1 MKNTVLPSLVLMLVA
16 AGVAKSATTTV
27 TYQVSA
33 SADDGYAWS
42 ATEQDTASGYLMI
55 GDDRTYTVPYYMSA
69 MRFTNVAIPRSAAII
84 DAHLKIS
91 SINEGYRGQIYGV
104 IQAETADDAIDFSSR
119 YIGAIGKTTAAT
131 DWDHKDAWAAN
142 TYYTSPDISSVIQE
156 VVNRPGFGS
165 GNSIAIYYSTRDL
178 SGKARSF
185 ASYEYSPASAAGL
198 EITYEYYT
206 ISGTVK
212 TNRGVPLEGVQIDAG
227 SDIESTVTDASGYYE
242 LYVPVGWSGQ
252 VKATN
257 STAWGFN
264 IKTQLYTNVTT
275 NQVNQNFTIFYPSI
289 SGTVMKEDGT
299 PLAGATVTID
309 SVGSSY
315 ITDANGYY
323 EIAVPYHWYGTVS
336 ANLVGYYFINKSYT
350 HVTTDQ
356 TNQNFTAFQ
365 PKISGYVTDYNGIGV
380 ENVTVSADNG
390 GGSDATDATG
400 YYELRVPLGWS
411 GTVTP
416 SKTDWGFN
424 PANQT
429 YSNVSSDQ
437 VNQDYTAFQPK
448 ISGYVEDINGI
459 GVEGVLVSADN
470 GGGAVVTD
478 ANGHYSITV
487 PYNWSGTVI
496 PSKTGWNITPLSRS
510 YSNVITNQTNEDY
523 TAFQPKISG
532 YVRDGSAAGVEGVSV
547 SADNAGGSDTTDPN
561 GYYEVTVPY
570 DFSGTVTAYRLGWEI
585 TPLNRDYSNIVSD
598 QAGQDYSAVYV
609 GIIVKI
615 DGTGDFNNIQAAI
628 DAAVNG
634 DVVVLQA
641 GTYTGSGN
649 RDIDFLGKAI
659 TVRGETGDANDCVID
674 CQGTE
679 AEPHRGFK
687 FVSGEDGNSVLEAIT
702 ITNGYGPEEDIYGGG
717 NLRSVGGAVYCR
729 NSRYTINNCILRDN
743 SADNGGGIYNI
754 RSSPTISNCTIN
766 GNSAYWGGGISNGF
780 ISNPIINHCVI
791 INNSAFYSGAG
802 TPPSSG
808 GGIFNKD
815 RSSPIISNCTVS
827 NNSARDRGGGIGNYY
842 NSSPSISN
850 CTLSNN
856 SAIDYGGGIY
866 NYSSSNPSI
875 NNCAINN
882 NSANAGGGIS
892 NYDSDPSIERCTIS
906 NNSASY
912 GGGIHNDRSG
922 PRINWC
928 IISGN
933 SAEGEGG
940 GVANLFYS
948 RAFIKEC
955 TINGNSANSGGGVYN
970 SLGFQQLEIRGS
982 VIVDN
987 SAVNNGGGIY
997 SNDVEV
1003 LLTNCTIANNSA
1015 GWGGGLY
1022 NNGSVPVIFGS
1033 IVWWN
1038 QPSQIHG
1045 TVSATYSDIQGWG
1058 DLYFGNISVDPEF
1071 ASDGYHLTI
1080 LSPCID
1086 AGYPDYIAEAN
1097 ETDIDGD
1104 PRVVGRLDMGAD
1116 EFFVHDSG
1124 AFFITTK
1131 YYEFQALGIDSNT
1144 PPQSLSINN
1153 YGELELNWQIEIPND
1168 CDWLSVSTLSG
1179 QTASLETSEVS
1190 ISIDHNNID
1199 YGTFSCQLIVSDP
1212 NAQYSPQEVEVN
1224 LDVLGPII
1232 SVAPNDLEFLVP
1244 KHGANPPSQTLSIQN
1259 TGYDTLRW
1267 QIDISPDCNWLS
1279 VEPVFGW
1286 STGEVNEVMLSV
1298 DANGMDIGFYACE
1311 LTISDHNAENS
1322 PLTVQVGLHVYIERQ
1337 RHVPGEYATIQAA
1350 IDAAFHLEEVIIEPG
1365 IYTGPGNCNIYFRG
1379 KAITV
1384 RSIEPNNPAVVAATI
1399 IEPNTLFANGFNFRQ
1414 GERADSVIDGLTI
1427 RRCISWAAIDCYY
1440 NSSPTIRNCIIED
1453 NYSYD
1458 SGRFGGVGIACY
1470 ESSPVISN
1478 CVIRNNDGSGLW
1490 SRRSEPTVRNC
1501 TFTGNRGSYHH
1512 DYYGETSLGGGILCE
1527 GGNISVIN
1535 CTFSG
1540 NIADVGGGICS
1551 FGDYAFINNVTIS
1564 NCIFWDNDANDGPQI
1579 ALNLDYIDNPST
1591 VSVSYSDV
1599 QGGEAAVY
1607 VDPCC
1612 TLDWD
1617 DDNNLDIDPCF
1628 AVPGYWHTN
1637 DTPEDVNDDFW
1648 VNGDYHLR
1656 SQSGRWDPNSES
1668 WYIDAST
1675 SPCIDAGVPNSDW
1688 SSELWPHGKRINMG
1702 AYGGTPEAS
1711 MSLSDAGNIASLN
1724 GDDSV
1729 GYADII
1735 LFIEKW
1741 LYEEVLLPEDFDRN
1755 GIVNFTDFAIFADN
1769 WEGTPGQAGNPNPAD
1784 GATSVD
1790 PNADLSWSA
1799 GYGASSHDVYFG
1811 TTDPPPFIRNQTATT
1826 FDPGTMDSSTVY
1838 YWRIDEVNSGG
1849 RTTGEVWTFGPP
1861 PPPPPPPPR

>member
-1 MKNTVLPSLVLMLVA
+1 MLVA
-16 AGVAKSATTTV
+16 AGVAKSATTMV

-55 GDDRTYTVPYYMSA
+55 GDDRTYTAPYYMSA
-69 MRFTNVAIPRSAAII
+69 MRFTNVAIPRSATII

-365 PKISGYVTDYNGIGV
+365 PKISGYVKDGTGSGV
-380 ENVTVSADNG
+380 EGVQVSADNG
-390 GGSDATDATG
+390 GGSDITNLNG
-400 YYELRVPLGWS
+400 YYRLTVPYDWS
-411 GTVTP
+411 GIVEVSKDGWRFSPLSMTYMNVT
-416 SKTDWGFN
+416 
-424 PANQT
+424 ANQT
-429 YSNVSSDQ
+429 SQN
-437 VNQDYTAFQPK
+437 YTGFQPK
-448 ISGYVEDINGI
+448 ISGYINDAN
-459 GVEGVLVSADN
+459 GVGLEGVTVSADN
-470 GGGAVVTD
+470 SDDSDISD
-478 ANGHYSITV
+478 ASGYYEIVV
-487 PYNWSGTVI
+487 PYDWSGTVTPKRLRWGI
-496 PSKTGWNITPLSRS
+496 TPSNRSYNNVVADQFNQDFLAVYIGIITVKADGSGDFTTIQDAIDIAGEGDIIIVHPGRYYENITFPGID
-510 YSNVITNQTNEDY
+510 ITLTS
-523 TAFQPKISG
+523 I
-532 YVRDGSAAGVEGVSV
+532 
-547 SADNAGGSDTTDPN
+547 DPN
-561 GYYEVTVPY
+561 DPNIIDATII
-570 DFSGTVTAYRLGWEI
+570 DANHSGTVVTFNGSESEECL
-585 TPLNRDYSNIVSD
+585 L
-598 QAGQDYSAVYV
+598 
-609 GIIVKI
+609 
-615 DGTGDFNNIQAAI
+615 TG
-628 DAAVNG
+628 
-634 DVVVLQA
+634 
-641 GTYTGSGN
+641 
-649 RDIDFLGKAI
+649 
-659 TVRGETGDANDCVID
+659 
-674 CQGTE
+674 
-679 AEPHRGFK
+679 
-687 FVSGEDGNSVLEAIT
+687 IT
-702 ITNGYGPEEDIYGGG
+702 ITNGLSTQGGG
-717 NLRSVGGAVYCR
+717 IKGNYSFAQVR
-729 NSRYTINNCILRDN
+729 NSIITGNKAYD
-743 SADNGGGIYNI
+743 DDYFVFGGGIYKL
-754 RSSPTISNCTIN
+754 N
-766 GNSAYWGGGISNGF
+766 GNITNCVISENETYFRLQGGGAYSN
-780 ISNPIINHCVI
+780 
-791 INNSAFYSGAG
+791 AGAG
-802 TPPSSG
+802 LAYCNG
-808 GGIFNKD
+808 EIRN
-815 RSSPIISNCTVS
+815 
-827 NNSARDRGGGIGNYY
+827 
-842 NSSPSISN
+842 
-850 CTLSNN
+850 
-856 SAIDYGGGIY
+856 
-866 NYSSSNPSI
+866 
-875 NNCAINN
+875 
-882 NSANAGGGIS
+882 
-892 NYDSDPSIERCTIS
+892 CTIS
-906 NNSASY
+906 NNSALS
-912 GGGIHNDRSG
+912 
-922 PRINWC
+922 NWPF
-928 IISGN
+928 N
-933 SAEGEGG
+933 
-940 GVANLFYS
+940 
-948 RAFIKEC
+948 
-955 TINGNSANSGGGVYN
+955 TSGGGLYMCSGIISRCIIINNN
-970 SLGFQQLEIRGS
+970 SVHR
-982 VIVDN
+982 
-987 SAVNNGGGIY
+987 GGGLAVCYGSI
-997 SNDVEV
+997 D
-1003 LLTNCTIANNSA
+1003 NCLIANNSA
-1015 GWGGGLY
+1015 KEGGGFHQY
-1022 NNGSVPVIFGS
+1022 EGIISNCTITNN
-1033 IVWWN
+1033 
-1038 QPSQIHG
+1038 
-1045 TVSATYSDIQGWG
+1045 SATEEGGGIRNKLVDATIENCIFWGNVAVTHSQVLNPSTPRYNCIQDWTAGG
-1058 DLYFGNISVDPEF
+1058 VGNISLNPLFTD
-1071 ASDGYHLTI
+1071 DGYHITTN
-1080 LSPCID
+1080 SPCLD
-1086 AGYPDYIAEAN
+1086 AGDPNTITEPN
-1097 ETDIDGD
+1097 VTDIDGN
-1104 PRVVGRLDMGAD
+1104 PRMMGRIDIGAD
-1116 EFFVHDSG
+1116 EFFPPNSG
-1124 AFFITTK
+1124 LLYLQSK
-1131 YYEFQALGIDSNT
+1131 DYDFQVLGLDPNTLPQFLRIYNYGGLGFDWHIELPNDCGWLNISTLSGHTASFQMSELSIDIDFNSIDYGFHNCQFQVVAPDAIDSPQTVSVNLNVLGPT
-1144 PPQSLSINN
+1144 IQAVPQSFLFERLPGDINIVEDVLYIDN
-1153 YGELELNWQIEIPND
+1153 SGLYTLNWQIEVPN
-1168 CDWLSVSTLSG
+1168 
-1179 QTASLETSEVS
+1179 
-1190 ISIDHNNID
+1190 
-1199 YGTFSCQLIVSDP
+1199 
-1212 NAQYSPQEVEVN
+1212 
-1224 LDVLGPII
+1224 
-1232 SVAPNDLEFLVP
+1232 
-1244 KHGANPPSQTLSIQN
+1244 
-1259 TGYDTLRW
+1259 
-1267 QIDISPDCNWLS
+1267 DCNWLS
-1279 VEPVFGW
+1279 VEPTNGQVM
-1286 STGEVNEVMLSV
+1286 TEPNEVVISANPEGLGLGIYSTQLTILAL
-1298 DANGMDIGFYACE
+1298 DAN
-1311 LTISDHNAENS
+1311 NS
-1322 PLTVQVGLHVYIERQ
+1322 PQIIPVTLHIHRPGQ

-1365 IYTGPGNCNIYFRG
+1365 RYTGPGNCDIYFRG
-1379 KAITV
+1379 KAITI
-1384 RSIEPNNPAVVAATI
+1384 RSVEPNNPAVVAATI

-1414 GERADSVIDGLTI
+1414 SERVDSVIDGLTI

-1440 NSSPTIRNCIIED
+1440 DSSPTIRNCIIED

-1551 FGDYAFINNVTIS
+1551 FGNYAYINNVTIS

-1579 ALNLDYIDNPST
+1579 ALNLDNRGNPST

-1628 AVPGYWHTN
+1628 AVLGYWHTN
-1637 DTPEDVNDDFW
+1637 DTPEDINDDFW
-1648 VNGDYHLR
+1648 VSGDYHLR
-1656 SQSGRWDPNSES
+1656 SQSGCWDSNSES

-1675 SPCIDAGVPNSDW
+1675 SPCIDAGDPNSDW
-1688 SSELWPHGKRINMG
+1688 SRELWPHGRRINMG

-1755 GIVNFTDFAIFADN
+1755 GIVNFIDFAIFADN
-1769 WEGTPGQAGNPNPAD
+1769 WEGTPCQAGNPNPAD
-1784 GATSVD
+1784 GETRVD
-1790 PNADLSWSA
+1790 PNDDLSWTA
-1799 GYGASSHDVYFG
+1799 GYGATSHDVYFG

-1861 PPPPPPPPR
+1861 PPPQPPPMPPPYP